1 MKNNFY
7 TKKILILLFLIICP
21 YLIGSVKAQ
30 NTDYFA
36 KLSDAAI
43 SLTKDRVTY
52 DPTYRK
58 ITYPNGDV
66 PSNTGVCS
74 DVIIRA
80 YRKLGVDLQK
90 EIHEDMKA
98 NFSKYPN
105 KKMWG
110 LSSTDTNIDH
120 RRVPNQ
126 EVFFSR
132 KGKSLPISKEAK
144 DYKPGDIVS
153 WRLNNGLAHIGM
165 VVDQKSRDQKRYLIV
180 HNIGRGQVIEDCLFS
195 WKIVGHYR
203 YQK

>member
-1 MKNNFY
+1 MKHLIIIVLLICCSSTIYSQENNFY
-7 TKKILILLFLIICP
+7 
-21 YLIGSVKAQ
+21 
-30 NTDYFA
+30 D
-36 KLSDAAI
+36 KLSIATLG
-43 SLTKDRVTY
+43 LTKDRVRY
-52 DPTYRK
+52 DPQYRK
-58 ITYPNGDV
+58 IPYPNGDV
-66 PSNTGVCS
+66 PEGTGVCT
-74 DVIIRA
+74 DVVIRA
-80 YRKLGVDLQK
+80 YRKLGIDLQK

-110 LSSTDTNIDH
+110 LNSTDTNIDH

-132 KGKSLPISKEAK
+132 KGKSLPITKYAK

-153 WRLNNGLAHIGM
+153 WRLDNGLAHVGI
-165 VVDQKSRDQKRYLIV
+165 VVNKKSRDQKRYLIV
-180 HNIGRGQVIEDCLFS
+180 HNIGAGQVLQDCLFS

>member
-1 MKNNFY
+1 MT
-7 TKKILILLFLIICP
+7 TKFKLLIFFLL
-21 YLIGSVKAQ
+21 YLSPIVIYGQSEDFFSQ
-30 NTDYFA
+30 
-36 KLSDAAI
+36 LSTMAL
-43 SLTKDRVTY
+43 SLTKQKVTY
-52 DPTYRK
+52 DPSYRK

-66 PSNTGVCS
+66 PSNTGVCT

-90 EIHEDMKA
+90 EIHEDMIA

-153 WRLNNGLAHIGM
+153 WRLSNGLAHIGI
-165 VVDQKSRDQKRYLIV
+165 VVNKKSRDQKRYLIV

-195 WKIVGHYR
+195 WKIVGHYK